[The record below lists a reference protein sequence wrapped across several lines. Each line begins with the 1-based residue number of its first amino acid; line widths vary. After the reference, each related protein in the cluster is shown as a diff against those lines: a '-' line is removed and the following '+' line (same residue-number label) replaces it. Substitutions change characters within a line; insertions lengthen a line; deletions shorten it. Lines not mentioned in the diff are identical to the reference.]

1 MNSEPTS
8 LAGWTQRL
16 HEEEMPIF
24 SNTACQTRSVLAD
37 NRKGATDLASVI
49 MQDPSLTAKLLK
61 MSNSSYYNPSNQKMV
76 TVSRSIVILGSTVIS
91 EITLAC
97 SFFEAILSPKN
108 KNKANEE
115 IASAIHAA
123 VQAKS
128 LAILCNDS
136 SPEEVF
142 IAALLHN
149 LGDIAFWCFSGKQG
163 ELILALMQAGKTKK
177 EAERD
182 VLGFHL
188 SSLSIE
194 LCRSFQLSGLIKESI
209 NNISNDRTNL
219 VTLSHAISQASKQ
232 GWESE
237 SMNQCLTEL
246 AKVSA
251 LPIKVL
257 KETLQ
262 KNTTTAVK
270 IAQQFGAHE
279 ASNFIK
285 KNVHQKESTLENLE
299 NAEQPILTID
309 TKQLQFQILQD
320 ISNLLCDKIDLNL
333 LFETVVEG
341 IHRSIG
347 MDRSCFMLATPSKDK
362 LNEKFSFGWNKKG
375 MDQKISFILSSN
387 PLNLFYYASQSN
399 QALWAIPTKHKV
411 YYTPHIINTLGNIE
425 CFLLPLYTENK
436 FIGIIYADRAISHTA
451 LTQDD
456 FNTAKH
462 FSQQATLGLNLY
474 RINK

>member
-1 MNSEPTS
+1 MNTEPTS

-24 SNTACQTRSVLAD
+24 SNTACQTQSVLAD
-37 NRKGATDLASVI
+37 NRKGAIDLASVI
-49 MQDPSLTAKLLK
+49 MQDPNLTAKLLK

-76 TVSRSIVILGSTVIS
+76 TVSRSIVLLGSTVIS

-97 SFFEAILSPKN
+97 SFFEAILSDKN
-108 KNKANEE
+108 KLKANEE

-128 LAILCNDS
+128 LAILSKDN

-163 ELILALMQAGKTKK
+163 ESILAQIQAGKTQK
-177 EAERD
+177 EAERM

-188 SSLSIE
+188 STLSIE
-194 LCRSFQLSGLIKESI
+194 LCRSFQLNGLIRESI
-209 NNISNDRTNL
+209 NNISNDRTHL
-219 VTLSHAISQASKQ
+219 VTLSHAVSQASKQ

-237 SMNQCLTEL
+237 SMHQCLTEL
-246 AKVSA
+246 AQIST
-251 LPIKVL
+251 LPIKAL

-262 KNTTTAVK
+262 KNTAIAVK
-270 IAQQFGAHE
+270 IAQQFGAHD
-279 ASNFIK
+279 ASTFIQ
-285 KNVHQKESTLENLE
+285 KNVHSKESTLENT
-299 NAEQPILTID
+299 EQAVLKID

-320 ISNLLCDKIDLNL
+320 ISNLLCEKIDLNL

-341 IHRSIG
+341 LHRGLG
-347 MDRSCFMLATPSKDK
+347 MDRSCFMLATPNKDK
-362 LNEKFSFGWNKKG
+362 LNEKFSFGWNKEG
-375 MDQKISFILSSN
+375 IHQKISFALSAN
-387 PLNLFYYASQSN
+387 PPNLFFYVSQSN
-399 QALWAIPTKHKV
+399 QALWATPTEHER

-436 FIGIIYADRAISHTA
+436 FIGVIYADRAISHNA

-462 FSQQATLGLNLY
+462 FAQQATVGLNLY

>member
-8 LAGWTQRL
+8 LAGWAQKL

-24 SNTACQTRSVLAD
+24 ANTSCQIQSVLAD
-37 NRKGATDLASVI
+37 NRKGAMDLASVI
-49 MQDPSLTAKLLK
+49 MQDPNLTAKLLK

-97 SFFEAILSPKN
+97 SFFETILSHKN
-108 KNKANEE
+108 KHKANEE

-128 LAILCNDS
+128 LAILSHDN

-149 LGDIAFWCFSGKQG
+149 LGDIAFWCFSEKQG
-163 ELILALMQAGKTKK
+163 ESILAQIQSGKTKK
-177 EAERD
+177 VAERE

-194 LCRSFQLSGLIKESI
+194 LCRLFQLSGLIKESI
-209 NNISNDRTNL
+209 NNVSNNRTHL

-237 SMNQCLTEL
+237 SMNHCLTEL
-246 AKVSA
+246 AKIST
-251 LPIKVL
+251 LPIKTL
-257 KETLQ
+257 KKTLQ
-262 KNTTTAVK
+262 KNTTLAVK
-270 IAQQFGAHE
+270 IAQQFGAYE
-279 ASNFIK
+279 ASNFIQ
-285 KNVHQKESTLENLE
+285 KNAQSTENTLESR
-299 NAEQPILTID
+299 EQSVSTTD

-320 ISNLLCDKIDLNL
+320 ISNLLCEKIDLNL

-341 IHRSIG
+341 IHRGLS
-347 MDRSCFMLATPSKDK
+347 MDRSCFMLATPRKDK
-362 LNEKFSFGWNKKG
+362 LNEKFSFGWNKEA
-375 MDQKISFILSSN
+375 MHQKISFTLSPN
-387 PLNLFYYASQSN
+387 PLNLFFYVSQSN
-399 QALWAIPTKHKV
+399 QALWATPTEHKA

-436 FIGIIYADRAISHTA
+436 FIGVIYADRAISHNA

-456 FNTAKH
+456 FKTAQH
-462 FSQQATLGLNLY
+462 FAQQATLGLNLY

>member
-1 MNSEPTS
+1 MNPEPTS

-24 SNTACQTRSVLAD
+24 SNTVCQTQSVLAD
-37 NRKGATDLASVI
+37 NRKGAMDLASVI
-49 MQDPSLTAKLLK
+49 MQDPNLTAKLLK

-115 IASAIHAA
+115 IACAIHAA

-128 LAILCNDS
+128 LAILCNDC

-163 ELILALMQAGKTKK
+163 ESILALIQAGKTKK

-188 SSLSIE
+188 SNLSIE
-194 LCRSFQLSGLIKESI
+194 LCRSFQLSGLIKDSI
-209 NNISNDRTNL
+209 NNVSNNRTQL

-246 AKVSA
+246 TKISS
-251 LPIKVL
+251 LPIKTL

-262 KNTTTAVK
+262 KNTTIAVK
-270 IAQQFGAHE
+270 IAQQFGAHG
-279 ASNFIK
+279 ASNFIQ
-285 KNVHQKESTLENLE
+285 KNVRRKE
-299 NAEQPILTID
+299 NALESAEQTILTIN

-341 IHRSIG
+341 IHRSLG
-347 MDRSCFMLATPSKDK
+347 MDRSCFMLATPSKTK
-362 LNEKFSFGWNKKG
+362 LNEKFSFGWNKE
-375 MDQKISFILSSN
+375 DINQKMSFTLSSN
-387 PLNLFYYASQSN
+387 PPNLFYYASQSN
-399 QALWAIPTKHKV
+399 QALWATPTEHKA
-411 YYTPHIINTLGNIE
+411 YYTQHIINTLGNIE

-436 FIGIIYADRAISHTA
+436 FIGVIYADRAISHTA

-462 FSQQATLGLNLY
+462 FAQQATLGLNLY